1 MNNNTQTRPQTND
14 CDLDLMREVAGLEEY
29 QVVTL
34 DELNAREE
42 AGDIHLLQV
51 DLMVIHSSDYSSGLM
66 PVCFPDATIDDEH
79 KPVFG
84 RRRFGEVYN
93 PFTYDEAHRLMEKV
107 LGDDTAKWHTFLG
120 AIREDKKAEWTGR
133 FWVSE
138 VREILSASPAQ
149 ICEALLAVKAMGE
162 WVRDST
168 SERCQHYY
176 NGRPIEN
183 FDSLCKARGHIQEY
197 MDCFGVKDGPKCKTC
212 LARLAS
218 QERREKQGVEE

>member
-1 MNNNTQTRPQTND
+1 MNNNTQTRPQTNG

-93 PFTYDEAHRLMEKV
+93 PFTHDTAHRLMEKW
-107 LGDDTAKWHTFLG
+107 LGNDGDLWLQFCG
-120 AIREDKKAEWTGR
+120 ALSKILKTPEYRG
-133 FWVSE
+133 VSAY
-138 VREILSASPAQ
+138 RSHMTASPEQ
-149 ICEALLAVKAMGE
+149 KLTALLAVVGGE
-162 WVRDST
+162 
-168 SERCQHYY
+168 SE
-176 NGRPIEN
+176 
-183 FDSLCKARGHIQEY
+183 
-197 MDCFGVKDGPKCKTC
+197 
-212 LARLAS
+212 
-218 QERREKQGVEE
+218 